1 MENNHILGLYVAYYL
16 ARFNDEALRNLEY
29 PTWTYAYRDIGEKLH
44 VNKHSVNHWRDEFD
58 PLFGHRVGWNQR
70 PMAPSREQV
79 SRQLEH
85 RNEREIRQIVS
96 KILTGEI
103 TESSEII

>member
-16 ARFNDEALRNLEY
+16 ARFNDDALRNLEY
-29 PTWTYAYRDIGEKLH
+29 PTWTYAFRDVAEKLR
-44 VNKHSVNHWRDEFD
+44 VKRHSVKHWRDQFD
-58 PLFGHRVGWNQR
+58 PLFGHRAGWYQR
-70 PMAPSREQV
+70 PMPPSREQV

-85 RNEREIRQIVS
+85 RSEPHIRQIVS